1 MAVTNLDSRQT
12 RNPFRLLPVLIAFT
26 SFSFT
31 APAVFAQQ
39 VNATLPEDET
49 GQLPSLFSNDEVPEV
64 LSTTRL
70 RQPKSR
76 VPGTTTVIDGALI
89 RDLGIMNLVEV
100 FRLVPGMTVGEVGSH
115 QPVATYHGTS
125 HYEQRRM
132 QVLIDGRT
140 DEPTLSPDNIIRN
153 PNQYFLEGS
162 VQF

>member
-1 MAVTNLDSRQT
+1 MAVTNLDSRQA
-12 RNPFRLLPVLIAFT
+12 RPPF
-26 SFSFT
+26 
-31 APAVFAQQ
+31 
-39 VNATLPEDET
+39 
-49 GQLPSLFSNDEVPEV
+49 
-64 LSTTRL
+64 RL

-89 RDLGIMNLVEV
+89 RDLGIMSLVEV
-100 FRLVPGMTVGEVGSH
+100 FLLVPGMTVGEVGSH

-153 PNQYFLEGS
+153 PNQYSWKEVSSSEG
-162 VQF
+162 